1 MKGEN
6 LSTFM
11 EVRKLD
17 PGLGIGGM
25 ENKRIG
31 RYLPRVGSPIVYVE
45 SLCNPGS
52 DPEEGVC
59 AWRSRRLMLM
69 GHTMDSSEVR

>member
-1 MKGEN
+1 MFDLKLHHRTARPVRDWIKGEN

-31 RYLPRVGSPIVYVE
+31 RYLPRVGSPIVYV
-45 SLCNPGS
+45 
-52 DPEEGVC
+52 
-59 AWRSRRLMLM
+59 
-69 GHTMDSSEVR
+69 